1 MSERTLDIWMTFS
14 QPLRTYIYKRVANP
28 DDADDILQEVFV
40 RIHTRIDTLRDEE
53 RLPAWLYRIAKNA
66 LIDHYR
72 TRRHFIVIPE
82 TFEIEDGP
90 VEIDVASKLAE
101 RMPVMVMRCLPEK
114 YGQALLLADLEGMTQ
129 KELAERLGLSL
140 SGAKARVQR
149 ARRLLRAAMMKCC
162 QFEFDRRGRV
172 IAYASRS
179 CRPCTSDEDAFHQQA
194 DCSQARCD

>member
-1 MSERTLDIWMTFS
+1 MSDRTLDIWEAFS
-14 QPLRTYIYKRVANP
+14 RPLRAYIYKRVANP
-28 DDADDILQEVFV
+28 DDADDILQEVFF
-40 RIHTRIDTLRDEE
+40 RIHKRIDTLRDEE

-72 TRRHFIVIPE
+72 ARRHFVNIAE
-82 TFEIEDGP
+82 TFDLEDEP
-90 VEIDVASKLAE
+90 VETDAAAKLAE

-129 KELAERLGLSL
+129 RELAERLGLSL

-149 ARRLLRAAMMKCC
+149 ARRLLRAAMMNCC

-172 IAYASRS
+172 IAYASRA
-179 CRPCTSDEDAFHQQA
+179 CHPCATDDEPVHQQV
-194 DCSQARCD
+194 DCSRAKTC

>member
-1 MSERTLDIWMTFS
+1 MSERTLDIWETFS
-14 QPLRTYIYKRVANP
+14 QPLRAYIYKRVANP
-28 DDADDILQEVFV
+28 DDADDILQEVFF
-40 RIHTRIDTLRDEE
+40 RIHKRIDTLRDEE

-72 TRRHFIVIPE
+72 ARRNFVDLAE
-82 TFEIEDGP
+82 TFDLEDEP
-90 VEIDVASKLAE
+90 VESDVAAKLAE

-129 KELAERLGLSL
+129 RDLAERLGLSL

-149 ARRLLRAAMMKCC
+149 ARRLLRAAMMNCC

-172 IAYASRS
+172 IAYASRA
-179 CRPCTSDEDAFHQQA
+179 CNPCATDEKVVPQNG
-194 DCSQARCD
+194 DCSRSKTC